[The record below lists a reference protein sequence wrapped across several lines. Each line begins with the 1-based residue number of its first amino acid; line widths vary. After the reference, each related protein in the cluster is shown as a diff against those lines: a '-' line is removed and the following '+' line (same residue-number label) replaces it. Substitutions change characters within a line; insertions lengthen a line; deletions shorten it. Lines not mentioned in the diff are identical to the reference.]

1 MSWLG
6 YVQASVRIFGGSDD
20 IYAWIE
26 AEKQARTMPPAGWTP
41 AFWDITD
48 FRRVDATKT
57 YWQNDPQL
65 PVTMYGWEDWEMDM
79 EKPWDKMNNLLK
91 GPDDPFNMEM
101 FITYGPMTLYDVD
114 RMIQAEADEVELD
127 QSYYYDA
134 YWFTLN
140 TRGTTVAMRNGDI
153 VLQYMAI
160 ENQSVPGNYEQW
172 SCLGTFV
179 EQTTSFDGSVYNY
192 DYTNKIID
200 GPTAIANGDNIDFQ
214 TIYHPLYN
222 RNGPWTMAASTKYYT
237 TYFAPHK
244 DQTGI
249 SCTGV
254 RRTGAPNGAR
264 VNLQVDDVVVMNLGY
279 RVYADEND
287 TAPRLVE
294 DYDKLSFI
302 LLGASNLAAS
312 AVAVGAVLLAT
323 F

>member
-1 MSWLG
+1 MNNRL
-6 YVQASVRIFGGSDD
+6 
-20 IYAWIE
+20 
-26 AEKQARTMPPAGWTP
+26 TMPE
-41 AFWDITD
+41 
-48 FRRVDATKT
+48 
-57 YWQNDPQL
+57 DPL
-65 PVTMYGWEDWEMDM
+65 D
-79 EKPWDKMNNLLK
+79 
-91 GPDDPFNMEM
+91 MEM